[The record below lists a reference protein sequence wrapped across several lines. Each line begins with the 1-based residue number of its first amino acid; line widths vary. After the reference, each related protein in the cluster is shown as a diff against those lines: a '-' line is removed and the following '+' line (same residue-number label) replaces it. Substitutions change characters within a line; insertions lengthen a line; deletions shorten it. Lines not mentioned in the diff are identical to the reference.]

1 MDGSFLDC
9 FQLLSLSLGKGI
21 MPHRNTVLK
30 HWTYNCAI
38 VVKRWLLGRPAL
50 LSCFKKY
57 NLFVAFLIIS
67 FLDFS
72 GQPGIVS
79 KLKRTF
85 LNIAYFEMYYFG
97 HAVHYEAVL
106 LVSSFLSSSIPSF
119 IHSFIHL
126 SIYSI
131 NDPHRPSRHQQ
142 SAVWSIFPFISCVF
156 YIVFLIRNIITIS
169 LSFWSS

>member
-38 VVKRWLLGRPAL
+38 VVKRWLFGRPAL

-79 KLKRTF
+79 KLKCTF

-106 LVSSFLSSSIPSF
+106 LVSFLPPFLHSF
-119 IHSFIHL
+119 IHSFIYPSIPSTTPIDHQDINRAL
-126 SIYSI
+126 SGLFFLLY
-131 NDPHRPSRHQQ
+131 H
-142 SAVWSIFPFISCVF
+142 VYFILYF
-156 YIVFLIRNIITIS
+156 
-169 LSFWSS
+169 